1 MDLSE
6 RLHELSKEK
15 GLTQA
20 DVARRS
26 GLSTAKIT
34 QLFRGSTKDPRIS
47 TVMMLCQ
54 ALEVPLDELIDIGEM
69 QTLESESDTI
79 DLKTRLQQ
87 LSSEMNLT
95 QADIARRSGLSTA
108 TVAQL
113 FVGKS
118 KNPKAT
124 TLLALCQAFEMTPS
138 EFLEGVEI
146 PE

>member
-1 MDLSE
+1 MDLAA
-6 RLHELSKEK
+6 RLNEISKEK
-15 GLTQA
+15 GLSQA
-20 DVARRS
+20 EIARRS

-79 DLKTRLQQ
+79 DLKTRLHQ

-113 FVGKS
+113 FTGKS

-124 TLLALCQAFEMTPS
+124 TLLALCRAFDMPPAQ
-138 EFLEGVEI
+138 FVDGVDFE
-146 PE
+146 